1 MFKLTLKVLVF
12 LCIANT
18 TVSLIAQT
26 APPESHTLQAIL
38 VELRQIRLMLDT
50 SSIVSQRIQIMTAR
64 LQLGE
69 AGVTRDRQL
78 LGDARGR
85 FEQIHGRH
93 QMLTEITRSLEE
105 KKNTATG
112 SVERKE
118 VEERLSTLK
127 LELQVVVGEEQ
138 EWQKR
143 VTDSEQQLRQD
154 EVRLAELHEALDL
167 LDRNLKSSMK
177 Q

>member
-1 MFKLTLKVLVF
+1 
-12 LCIANT
+12 
-18 TVSLIAQT
+18 
-26 APPESHTLQAIL
+26 
-38 VELRQIRLMLDT
+38 
-50 SSIVSQRIQIMTAR
+50 
-64 LQLGE
+64 
-69 AGVTRDRQL
+69 
-78 LGDARGR
+78 
-85 FEQIHGRH
+85 
-93 QMLTEITRSLEE
+93 MLTEITRSLEE

-118 VEERLSTLK
+118 VEERLSTQK